1 MATDNGKQDEL
12 DQLLDAALA
21 KYATAEPRTGLEE
34 RVLANLRSE
43 RAQVPDRKWW
53 RWSATAAAAAIAI
66 VVIAFALKSGRPSHP
81 QVANHILTMR
91 TLEQSKPRVGPE
103 VGETGAHAHAL
114 GPATRRAS
122 HRVPKEGVA
131 AANPKLDQF
140 PSRQQLSEEE
150 LALARYVSQF
160 PEEATLIAREQE
172 EHEKE
177 IQQMMKEAHS
187 ETESYDSD
195 QQER

>member
-21 KYATAEPRTGLEE
+21 KYATAEPSAGLEE
-34 RVLANLRSE
+34 RVLANLRAE
-43 RAQVPDRKWW
+43 RAWVPDRRWW
-53 RWSATAAAAAIAI
+53 RWSVAAVAAIAI

-81 QVANHILTMR
+81 QVANHIPTMR
-91 TLEQSKPRVGPE
+91 TLGQSNPRVGPE
-103 VGETGAHAHAL
+103 VGETDAHAHAL

-122 HRVPKEGVA
+122 HRVPKEDIA

-160 PEEATLIAREQE
+160 PEEATLIARAQE